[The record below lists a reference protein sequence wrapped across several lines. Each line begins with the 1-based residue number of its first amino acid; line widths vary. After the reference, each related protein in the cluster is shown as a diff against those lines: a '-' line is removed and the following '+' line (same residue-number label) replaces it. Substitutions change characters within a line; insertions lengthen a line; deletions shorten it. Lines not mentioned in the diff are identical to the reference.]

1 MRRVVVTG
9 MAGLTSIGQD
19 WDTVADNMRNGVTGI
34 RYMEQ
39 WDEYA
44 DMDTRLGGPILES
57 IDSPNFTR
65 KKTRTMG
72 RVSKMAVRATEL
84 ALGDAGLLGN
94 ECVTDGR
101 MGVAFGSSTGS
112 TDAVSEFGQMLSNKS
127 LATLNGTSYIRMMG
141 HTAAVNIGLYFSMK
155 GRIIPTSTACTSGS
169 MGIGY
174 AVEAIRSGA
183 QDYMVAGGGE
193 ELCPSEAA
201 TFDVLFATSTIND
214 RPDLAPR
221 PYDKKRDGLV
231 IGEGAGIL
239 VLEALEEAEARGANI
254 LAEVVGFGTNSDGI
268 HATRPNRETMRIA
281 MQKAVDQAQVDLA
294 DIGYVSGHG
303 TATDAGD
310 VEETLA
316 TAELFERPVPISA
329 MKSYLGHSLGA
340 CGALES
346 WASIN
351 MLNSGWFHSTAK
363 LDEVDERCGDLDYIV
378 GTGREIQT
386 DYVMCNNFAF
396 GGINTSLIFKRWKG
410 N

>member
-84 ALGDAGLLGN
+84 ALSDAGLLGN

>member
-19 WDTVADNMRNGVTGI
+19 WETVAQNMRNGVTGI
-34 RYMEQ
+34 RYMHE
-39 WDEYA
+39 WDNYA
-44 DMDTRLGGPILES
+44 DMDTRLGGPIDAD
-57 IDSPNFTR
+57 INSPNFTR

-84 ALGDAGLLGN
+84 ALEEAGLLGAD
-94 ECVTDGR
+94 CVSDGS

-112 TDAVSEFGQMLSNKS
+112 TDAVVEFGKMLQSNS
-127 LATLNGTSYIRMMG
+127 LASLNGTSYIRMMG
-141 HTAAVNIGLYFSMK
+141 HTAPVNIGLYFSMK

-201 TFDVLFATSTIND
+201 TFDVLFATSTSND
-214 RPDLAPR
+214 TPELSPR
-221 PYDKKRDGLV
+221 PYDVNRDGLV
-231 IGEGAGIL
+231 IGEGAGVL
-239 VLEALEEAEARGANI
+239 VLEALEVAEARGANI
-254 LAEVVGFGTNSDGI
+254 LAEIVGFGTNSDGI

-281 MQKAVDQAQVDLA
+281 MQKAVTQAGIDCG

-310 VEETLA
+310 VEETQA
-316 TAELFERPVPISA
+316 TYELFKRAVPISS

-340 CGALES
+340 CGALEA
-346 WASIN
+346 WASIA
-351 MLNSGWFHSTAK
+351 MLRSGWFHGTAK
-363 LDEVDERCGDLDYIV
+363 LENVDERCGALDFIR
-378 GTGREIQT
+378 GAGREIET

-396 GGINTSLIFKRWKG
+396 GGINTSLIFKRWSAA
-410 N
+410 